1 MYVVKLSDPWREEK
15 ENVSINRLVI
25 FKLNQIKSFAQLEYL
40 QEREGIFRNNEMTV
54 LFLCANTTAVETG
67 T

>member
-1 MYVVKLSDPWREEK
+1 MYVVKLSDPWKEEK
-15 ENVSINRLVI
+15 ENVLINRLVI
-25 FKLNQIKSFAQLEYL
+25 FKLNQIKSFSQLEYL
-40 QEREGIFRNNEMTV
+40 EEREGIFWNNEMMV